1 VQRDRGYSQNGKLR
15 SYAFYITN
23 GIACRTALRKQATM
37 RIDVLGLQ
45 AFVSIAERGSFHAAA
60 SHLNLSQ
67 TALSHRIRKLEES
80 LAVSLLLRTTRQVS
94 LTPAGVALL
103 PRAKRI
109 FDELGTALDELRV
122 EARDANE
129 RVVVGCLPTIALRC
143 MPSVLAEFVRRHPG
157 IHVKVHDN
165 SASEIADKV
174 QSGEAE
180 FGVTIVSANRW
191 DLDLKPV
198 VKEPFVLVCPRSS
211 PLAEAKSLTWAQ
223 LQGLPLVR
231 ISAET
236 GNRILIDDALGSRRE
251 ALNWS
256 YEVQR
261 VITAVTLV
269 RSGIGCTIVP
279 QLALDVI
286 SDNDVVAIPL
296 RSPTVSRTVGIITRK
311 GLPLRPAAKELLA
324 LIVQALKGERLSF

>member
-1 VQRDRGYSQNGKLR
+1 
-15 SYAFYITN
+15 
-23 GIACRTALRKQATM
+23 M

-45 AFVSIAERGSFHAAA
+45 AFLSIAERGSFHAAA

-67 TALSHRIRKLEES
+67 TALSHRIRKLEET
-80 LAVSLLLRTTRQVS
+80 LATTLLLRTTRKVS

-103 PRAKRI
+103 PRAKRS
-109 FDELGTALDELRV
+109 FEELGSALEELRIG
-122 EARDANE
+122 AGDANE
-129 RVVVGCLPTIALRC
+129 RVVIGCLPTIAMRYLPAVIAQFARD
-143 MPSVLAEFVRRHPG
+143 RPG
-157 IHVKVHDN
+157 IAVKVHDN

-191 DLDLKPV
+191 DLDLQPV
-198 VKEPFVLVCPRSS
+198 VKEPFVLVCPHDW
-211 PLAEAKSLTWAQ
+211 PLAKSVSLTWSQ
-223 LQGLPLVR
+223 LQDVPLVR

-251 ALNWS
+251 MLNWR

-261 VITAVTLV
+261 VITAVSFV

-279 QLALDVI
+279 QLALDTV
-286 SDNDVVAIPL
+286 SAGDLVAIPL
-296 RSPTVSRTVGIITRK
+296 RSPTVSRTIGIITRK
-311 GLPLRPAAKELLA
+311 GLPLRPAAREMLDLV
-324 LIVQALKGERLSF
+324 IRSLKGANLAF

>member
-1 VQRDRGYSQNGKLR
+1 
-15 SYAFYITN
+15 
-23 GIACRTALRKQATM
+23 M

-67 TALSHRIRKLEES
+67 TALSHRIRKLEEA
-80 LAVSLLLRTTRQVS
+80 LATPLLLRTTRKVS

-103 PRAKRI
+103 PRAKRT
-109 FDELGTALDELRV
+109 FDDLGSALEELRLG
-122 EARDANE
+122 ASDANE
-129 RVVVGCLPTIALRC
+129 RVVVGCLPTIAIRC
-143 MPSVLAEFVRRHPG
+143 MPTVIAEFVRRHPG
-157 IHVKVHDN
+157 VQVKVHDN

-191 DLDLKPV
+191 DLDLQPV
-198 VKEPFVLVCPRSS
+198 VKESFVLVCPRDW
-211 PLAEAKSLTWAQ
+211 PLAAATSLTWSQ
-223 LQGLPLVR
+223 LQDLPLVR

-251 ALNWS
+251 MLNWR

-261 VITAVTLV
+261 VITAVSFV
-269 RSGIGCTIVP
+269 RAGIGCTIVP
-279 QLALDVI
+279 QLALDLV
-286 SDNDVVAIPL
+286 SANDLVAIPL

-311 GLPLRPAAKELLA
+311 GLPLRPAAREMLDLTIRS
-324 LIVQALKGERLSF
+324 LRGQNLEV